1 MNLPVHGEGF
11 SEFSDRMWVHI
22 DQKAVVVDKLIIDLR
37 FNNGGNGL
45 IALPFINEIIK
56 RDYVNRNGSLFVVS
70 GKRTYSAASIFM
82 YELAVHTQAIFVG
95 EPDGCGS
102 DLFSNSSLAGN
113 LPNSGFPL
121 WIPRLRFTSRWPL
134 NNPEYF
140 MPHIPAP
147 FSSHDYFN
155 GNDPAM
161 DLILDDPDFRSV
173 AEFAADEG
181 AQAALAHYRELHEKF
196 EGLGWWNVLD
206 PEVLEV
212 SINREG
218 YALMSTGDLE
228 RAFQVFT
235 LNTLLFP
242 SCSNVWDS
250 LGECSY
256 SMKQF
261 DFALEYYQRSIELN
275 PDSEGGKQM
284 IERIRAE
291 QMRE

>member
-1 MNLPVHGEGF
+1 
-11 SEFSDRMWVHI
+11 
-22 DQKAVVVDKLIIDLR
+22 
-37 FNNGGNGL
+37 
-45 IALPFINEIIK
+45 
-56 RDYVNRNGSLFVVS
+56 
-70 GKRTYSAASIFM
+70 M

-161 DLILDDPDFRSV
+161 DLILDEPDFRSV

-196 EGLGWWNVLD
+196 EGLGWWKVLD
-206 PEVLEV
+206 PEVLED

-218 YALMSTGDLE
+218 YALMSTGHLE
-228 RAFQVFT
+228 QAFQVLT
-235 LNTLLFP
+235 LNTMLFP
-242 SCSNVWDS
+242 SSSNVWDS

-261 DFALEYYQRSIELN
+261 DLSLEYYRRSIELN
-275 PDSEGGKQM
+275 PDNEGGKQM
-284 IERIRAE
+284 IERIRE
-291 QMRE
+291 VQMMK